1 MTIPLPSF
9 EEALDIVLHHAAGLP
24 IPSATETLPL
34 ESSLG
39 RVLAEPITADRD
51 QPPFNRSTRDGYA
64 LRAANATQTLTIAGA
79 LRAGELWQGS
89 PLQPGTA
96 IEIMTG
102 APVPDG
108 ADAVVMVEHIEHHDN
123 GTIRLTAGRTIAAGD
138 NIVPQG
144 AEARSGA
151 ALLPAGTPLLPPEIA
166 LAAACGY
173 AGVMVYRRPRV
184 AILATGDELVDVAE
198 LPSLQQ
204 IRNSN
209 TYALAAAV
217 TAAGGESLRLFPSAD
232 THTALEASI
241 LQAAGYDLLLVTGG
255 VSAGKYDLVEE
266 VLSSL
271 GATFGFTGAAIQPG
285 KPVVFGQI
293 SSNEH
298 QLPRN
303 FFALPGNPVST
314 QVTFRLFV
322 EPFLRALAGER
333 PISGPRFVQA
343 TLASEIKGRPGGL
356 TRFLPAYL
364 RSDLVAPTVELTVW
378 QGSGDLNAN
387 ARANCYAVLPSEGK
401 DLAVG
406 EVITVLLR

>member
-1 MTIPLPSF
+1 MTQLPSF
-9 EEALDIVLHHAAGLP
+9 QEALAIVLHHAVDLP
-24 IPSATETLPL
+24 IPSTTETLSL

-64 LRAANATQTLTIAGA
+64 LRAADATQTLTIAGA
-79 LRAGELWQGS
+79 LRAGELWKGG
-89 PLQPGTA
+89 PLRPGTA

-108 ADAVVMVEHIEHHDN
+108 ADAVVMVEHVEHHEDDA
-123 GTIRLTAGRTIAAGD
+123 IRLTAGRTITAGD
-138 NIVPQG
+138 NIVPLG
-144 AEARSGA
+144 AEARSGDPPLQA
-151 ALLPAGTPLLPPEIA
+151 GTSLLPSEIA
-166 LAAACGY
+166 LAASCGY
-173 AGVMVYRRPRV
+173 ARVKVYRRPRV
-184 AILATGDELVDVAE
+184 AILATGDELIDVAE
-198 LPSLQQ
+198 LPLLQQ

-209 TYALAAAV
+209 SYALAAAI
-217 TAAGGESLRLFPSAD
+217 TAAGGEPLRLSPSAD
-232 THTALEASI
+232 THNALKTSI
-241 LQAAGYDLLLVTGG
+241 LQAADCDLLLVTGG
-255 VSAGKYDLVEE
+255 VSAGKYDLVED

-271 GATFGFTGAAIQPG
+271 EATFRFTGVAIQPG

-293 SSNEH
+293 SPNEH
-298 QLPRN
+298 QLPSS

-314 QVTFRLFV
+314 QVTFHLFV

-333 PISGPRFVQA
+333 PIPSPRFVQA
-343 TLASEIKGRPGGL
+343 TLGSDIKGRPGL
-356 TRFLPAYL
+356 TRFLPARL
-364 RSDLVAPTVELTVW
+364 RSDVMTPTVELTAW
-378 QGSGDLNAN
+378 QGSGDLSAN